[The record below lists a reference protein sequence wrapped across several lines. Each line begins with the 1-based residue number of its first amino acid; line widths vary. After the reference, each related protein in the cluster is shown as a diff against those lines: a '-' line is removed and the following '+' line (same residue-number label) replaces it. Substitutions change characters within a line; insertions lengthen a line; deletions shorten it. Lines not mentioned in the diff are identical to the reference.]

1 MNNKEIASLIAEK
14 LLDRKAKNITIIDIG
29 EKSSFADFFINLT
42 ASSERQLSALSDY
55 AEEIAIESGLEIKSS
70 TGENSKGWI
79 LVDCGDIIINIFT
92 EKMRDKYDLDR
103 LWSDCDI
110 KTIDWLWFVLRSEKW
125 KTDIILKI

>member
-1 MNNKEIASLIAEK
+1 MNNNEIANLIAEK

-42 ASSERQLSALSDY
+42 AGSERQLSALSDY
-55 AEEIAIESGLEIKSS
+55 AEEIVIESGLEIKSS
-70 TGENSKGWI
+70 TGKNSKGWI

-103 LWSDCDI
+103 LWSDCEI
-110 KTIDWLWFVLRSEKW
+110 KTID
-125 KTDIILKI
+125 

>member
-42 ASSERQLSALSDY
+42 AGSERQLSALSDY

-70 TGENSKGWI
+70 TGKNSKGT
-79 LVDCGDIIINIFT
+79 F
-92 EKMRDKYDLDR
+92 
-103 LWSDCDI
+103 
-110 KTIDWLWFVLRSEKW
+110 
-125 KTDIILKI
+125 